1 MRGVVHP
8 TAPPKKN
15 KNKKR
20 EVFIMKGMNN
30 GMMVMGGEATPENL
44 RKARLIINSM
54 LGEDKPTGCSGC
66 NCTNIKKQILDEVE
80 AEQKAKRDAIGEY
93 IASQFNALID
103 LAAEVGIEPPFE
115 GAEYDS
121 EFEAIVL

>member
-1 MRGVVHP
+1 
-8 TAPPKKN
+8 
-15 KNKKR
+15 
-20 EVFIMKGMNN
+20 MKGMNN

-66 NCTNIKKQILDEVE
+66 NCVDVRKQLLGEFNV
-80 AEQKAKRDAIGEY
+80 EQKAKRDAVGEY

-103 LAAEVGIEPPFE
+103 LAAEIGIEPPFE
-115 GAEYDS
+115 EAEYDP
-121 EFEAIVL
+121 ETEGILF